1 MGRSSSTTIVALGI
15 VAVLFMAIMSTFYL
29 QQIPT
34 QADLDR
40 LGEDIR
46 REHGL
51 FLASVAP
58 IDVTLHI
65 PQTEE
70 ERTGVSVVLTLR
82 PDLRKKASTI
92 ELYLDRIGESVLRHP
107 DWKGRLGYVTVVHA
121 PPLKHSRTIHATGK
135 S

>member
-1 MGRSSSTTIVALGI
+1 MRRSSTTIVALGI
-15 VAVLFMAIMSTFYL
+15 VSVLFMAMMSMFYL
-29 QQIPT
+29 QQLPT
-34 QADLDR
+34 QEDLDR

-51 FLASVAP
+51 FLAAVAP
-58 IDVTLHI
+58 IDVKLHI

-82 PDLRKKASTI
+82 PDLLKKASTV

-107 DWKGRLGYVTVVHA
+107 DWMGRLGYVTVVHA
-121 PPLKHSRTIHATGK
+121 PPLKHSRTVRATGK